1 MTFGISNASV
11 NAYLS
16 KVNVLQGWPNP
27 SNTTYIKSLLI
38 LGGMNFYRKVIQ
50 HFSHNVQPFH
60 QLSNQNNLSWN
71 VATPK
76 GIWKF
81 KDSLCVSMPWQP
93 SRKICKVLG
102 KFTK

>member
-1 MTFGISNASV
+1 LTFGIANASV
-11 NAYLS
+11 NEYLAN
-16 KVNVLQGWPNP
+16 VNVLQGWPNP

-71 VATPK
+71 VETPK
-76 GIWKF
+76 GIRQF
-81 KDSLCVSMPWQP
+81 KDALCVSMPWQP
-93 SRKICKVLG
+93 PRKICKVLG
-102 KFTK
+102 KFAK